1 MAEAIIAGVLA
12 RGVAEAGSIVVG
24 EPVLRRREYL
34 SGRYGTRTVVDN
46 HRAVEGADIVVIAVK
61 PQQLA
66 EVLEE
71 LSGSLNASQSILS
84 IVAGASV
91 QSISEG
97 ANHAAVIRVMPNTPA
112 QVGQGMTVWTASPE
126 VPEAHREA
134 AGEIFDSLGTATYVA
149 EEKYLDMATALSAS
163 GPAYVFLFLESLID
177 AGVHMGLP
185 REMAQTLAPADNRGK
200 RSAGQRVRQAPGRPS
215 EHGDLSWRYHRG
227 GAAGAGGCGFP
238 GSRDERRHRRAR
250 EGAGAG
256 LREAMGLLLN
266 YLITLL
272 IFAILGRVILD
283 WLVVG
288 GLLRYDNALFRV
300 RDALI
305 YITEPILAPIR
316 RFTRMGMIDLSP
328 MVAIILLSIFQQFAA
343 RI

>member
-1 MAEAIIAGVLA
+1 MSTPKAGLESGSLNLAFIGGGTMAEAIIAGVLG

-46 HRAVEGADIVVIAVK
+46 HSAIEGADIVVIAVK

-177 AGVHMGLP
+177 AGVYMGLP
-185 REMAQTLAPADNRGK
+185 REMAQTLALQTIEGSAALARESGRHPADLRNMVTSPGGTTAEALLALED
-200 RSAGQRVRQAPGRPS
+200 AGFR
-215 EHGDLSWRYHRG
+215 
-227 GAAGAGGCGFP
+227 AAVMNAVIAAH
-238 GSRDERRHRRAR
+238 EKAL
-250 EGAGAG
+250 E
-256 LREAMGLLLN
+256 
-266 YLITLL
+266 
-272 IFAILGRVILD
+272 LG
-283 WLVVG
+283 
-288 GLLRYDNALFRV
+288 
-300 RDALI
+300 
-305 YITEPILAPIR
+305 
-316 RFTRMGMIDLSP
+316 
-328 MVAIILLSIFQQFAA
+328 
-343 RI
+343 